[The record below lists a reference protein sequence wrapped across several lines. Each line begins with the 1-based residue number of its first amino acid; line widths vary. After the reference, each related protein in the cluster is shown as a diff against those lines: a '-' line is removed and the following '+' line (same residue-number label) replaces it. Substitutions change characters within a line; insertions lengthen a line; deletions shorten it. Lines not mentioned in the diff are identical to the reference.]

1 MIVKDSTKDTYMLAI
16 LIFITQLLNLRLFRK
31 PIASMLCI
39 MQELTT
45 TSSPLSIS
53 FSLFDLKG
61 ALVDSVKEIFLH

>member
-1 MIVKDSTKDTYMLAI
+1 MNMKDSNERYMLAI
-16 LIFITQLLNLRLFRK
+16 LIFITQFLNLRLFRK

-39 MQELTT
+39 MHELTT

-53 FSLFDLKG
+53 FRLFDLKG